1 MKDNINFAIIGFGRI
16 GTRHAQRIHENPA
29 ARLIA
34 VCDQKNARLSEMTS
48 LYDANPYHDYRQ
60 MLQRDDIDVVCICT
74 PNGLHAEMAIAAANA
89 GKHILCEK
97 PMCIRV
103 AEGTRMIEAAADNNV
118 HLFVV
123 KQNRY
128 NPPIAKVKDIL
139 NAGILGQIY
148 MLVINVYWNR
158 GDDYYDDSDWKGT
171 KALDGGTL
179 YTQMSHF
186 IDLMLWFGGAVNR
199 IDIVG
204 TKRQHKQIEFE
215 DNGVILTTFTSGAI
229 GSFNY
234 TVCAEQQN
242 MEGSITIIAENGTV
256 KVGGQYLNTLE
267 YEVIRDYKIPDLEPS
282 RPANDYG
289 KYRGS
294 MSNHDKVIQNVID
307 VLLNS
312 HQPHVTAL
320 EALKTVEFIETC
332 YQQLTLGS

>member
-1 MKDNINFAIIGFGRI
+1 MMKEPINFAIIGFGRI
-16 GTRHAQRIHENPA
+16 GARHAQRIHENPT
-29 ARLIA
+29 ARLVA
-34 VCDQKNARLSEMTS
+34 VCDQKNTRLSEVSS
-48 LYDANPYHDYRQ
+48 LYDVDPYSNYQ
-60 MLQRDDIDVVCICT
+60 NMLQRDDIDVVCVCT
-74 PNGLHAEMAIAAANA
+74 PNGLHAEMAIAAAQA

-97 PMCIRV
+97 PMAIHA
-103 AEGTRMIEAAADNNV
+103 AEGKQMIETAETHGV

-128 NPPIAKVKDIL
+128 NPPIAKVKEIL
-139 NAGILGQIY
+139 SQGILGRIF

-158 GDDYYDDSDWKGT
+158 NDDYYDDSDWKGT

-186 IDLMLWFGGAVNR
+186 IDLMLWFGGEVEHL
-199 IDIVG
+199 DIVG
-204 TKRQHKQIEFE
+204 TQRQHHQIEFE
-215 DNGVILTTFTSGAI
+215 DNGVILTKFTNGAI

-242 MEGSITIIAENGTV
+242 MEGSITIIAEKGTV

-267 YEVIRDYKIPDLEPS
+267 YEAIRDYKIPDLEAS

-307 VLLNS
+307 VLLNNQ
-312 HQPHVTAL
+312 QPHVTAL

-332 YQQLTLGS
+332 YQQLQ

>member
-1 MKDNINFAIIGFGRI
+1 MNKNINFAIIGFGRI

-29 ARLIA
+29 ARLVA
-34 VCDQKNARLSEMTS
+34 VCDCKSARLSEMTS
-48 LYDANPYHDYRQ
+48 LYEADPYDNYVE
-60 MLQRDDIDVVCICT
+60 MLQRNDIDVVCVCT
-74 PNGLHAEMAIAAANA
+74 PNGLHADMSIAAANA

-97 PMCIRV
+97 PMSIQ
-103 AEGTRMIEAAADNNV
+103 ATEGKRMIEAAQANDV

-128 NPPIAKVKDIL
+128 NPPIAKVKEIL
-139 NAGILGQIY
+139 NQGILGSIY

-158 GDDYYDDSDWKGT
+158 ENDYYDDSDWKGT

-186 IDLMLWFGGAVNR
+186 IDLMLWFGGEVEH
-199 IDIVG
+199 IKIVG
-204 TKRQHKQIEFE
+204 TKRKHQQIEFE

-242 MEGSITIIAENGTV
+242 MEGSITIIAERGTV

-267 YEVIRDYKIPDLEPS
+267 YEAIRDYKIPDLEPS

-307 VLLNS
+307 VLLNH
-312 HQPHVTAL
+312 HQPHVTAF
-320 EALKTVEFIETC
+320 EALKTVEFIERC
-332 YQQLTLGS
+332 YQQLS